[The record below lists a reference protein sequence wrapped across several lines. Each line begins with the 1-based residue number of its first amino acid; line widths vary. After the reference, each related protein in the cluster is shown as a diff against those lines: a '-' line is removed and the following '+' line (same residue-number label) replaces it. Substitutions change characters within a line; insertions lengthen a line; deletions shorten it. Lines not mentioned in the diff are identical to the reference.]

1 MKTAELFE
9 AKKAKTP
16 KVFLVV
22 KLELEYVNSKD
33 DTKRK
38 PTTLVIVCPSE
49 EKAKELQGRLDDISW
64 SEDHDDLLHHIGS
77 NGFNDFEH
85 GYVDAIPL
93 SSKITTVE
101 PKMSRTT
108 FHANCSDF
116 S

>member
-9 AKKAKTP
+9 AKS

-38 PTTLVIVCPSE
+38 NTTLVVNCKDE
-49 EKAKELQGRLDDISW
+49 QEAEAVKAKLDDVNW

-85 GYVDAIPL
+85 GYVDAIPM

-101 PKMSRTT
+101 PKLTRTT
-108 FHANCSDF
+108 FHASASDF
-116 S
+116 